1 MSSPGRQARLDSSE
15 RRLLLGLAR
24 RAIAAGLAGE
34 PASPDAASLPEALR
48 VPAAV
53 FVSLHLRG
61 DLRGCIGS
69 LAPEA
74 PMAEAV
80 AHNACLAAF
89 EDPRFAPLTPAEFPH
104 LEIEI
109 SVLGPFEP
117 CDPEGIVIG
126 RDGLMIRKGARSG
139 VFLPQVAVEWGWSRE
154 EYLDRLCQKGNLP
167 PGEWSRPG
175 VILEK
180 FTAEVFS
187 ETTDKEVVTVER
199 QAFPPLR

>member
-1 MSSPGRQARLDSSE
+1 VSAAGRELRLDSSE
-15 RRLLLGLAR
+15 RRLLLRLAR
-24 RAIAAGLAGE
+24 RAIAEALEGE
-34 PASPDAASLPEALR
+34 PAHPDLAALPQALR

-53 FVSLHLRG
+53 FVSLHLQG

-69 LAPEA
+69 LAPDL

-80 AHNACLAAF
+80 VHNAWLAAL
-89 EDPRFAPLTPAEFPH
+89 EDPRFAPLTAAELPH

-117 CDPEGIVIG
+117 CDPEEIMIG
-126 RDGLMIRKGARSG
+126 RDGLIIRKGSRLG
-139 VFLPQVAVEWGWSRE
+139 LFLPQVPVEWGWSRK
-154 EYLDRLCQKGNLP
+154 EYLERLCQKGHLP
-167 PGEWSRPG
+167 PGEWCRPG

-187 ETTDKEVVTVER
+187 ETTEKEVVTLAR
-199 QAFPPLR
+199 

>member
-1 MSSPGRQARLDSSE
+1 MSSPDRELRLDSGE

-24 RAIAAGLAGE
+24 RAIAAALAGE
-34 PASPDAASLPEALR
+34 PARPDAAALPDALR

-61 DLRGCIGS
+61 ELRGCIGS

-89 EDPRFAPLTPAEFPH
+89 EDPRFAPLTLAELPH

-109 SVLGPFEP
+109 SVLSPFEP
-117 CDPEGIVIG
+117 CDPETIVIG
-126 RDGLMIRKGARSG
+126 RDGLMIRKGARTG
-139 VFLPQVAVEWGWSRE
+139 VFLPQVAAEWGWSRE
-154 EYLDRLCQKGNLP
+154 KYLERLCEKGSLP

-175 VILEK
+175 VILER

-187 ETTDKEVVTVER
+187 ETTEK
-199 QAFPPLR
+199 